1 MTDWIVTSSVLIIV
15 VTALRYLLRGT
26 ISLRLQYALWAIV
39 LLRLLLP
46 VQLGETSFSVLNAV
60 EEDTELQLTVSRPFF
75 FVGETPDLAMPVVE
89 PDDSLSE
96 EELTQLQQK
105 LELQYYEEMSQYAMP
120 VSLST
125 VLRVVWLTGTAVTA
139 AWFFLSNLH
148 FARVLRR
155 SRRLTEHTCGNL
167 PVYVSPPA
175 DTPCLFGLFH
185 PAVYVT
191 EAVLQD
197 ETVLHHV
204 LSHEETHYRQGDHIW
219 SVLRGVCLA
228 LHWYNPLVWLAA
240 ALSRRDAELACDE
253 GTLRR
258 LGEEQRTAYGE
269 TLIALTCGRKKG
281 ELLLTATTMT
291 GSKKSLRER
300 ITLIAKR
307 PKMAVYTLIAALLV
321 VTVAAG
327 CTFTGKKAPDSPDE
341 LAISYLG
348 SEHVEAQ
355 VLSAVRTYII
365 AHAAIVNDL
374 AEGGDLITA
383 AEIHSIAPSLNSNT
397 ENGLCLYNVSYY
409 LQYADPLLLDE
420 ISQSGEFAQKWQA
433 EGTNGSAPVPN
444 FFHSGFF
451 QAAVIAPYSEA
462 GQLPVVYTG
471 SAENGQAAVTAKTYL
486 RAHAEIL
493 QQLTPSAT
501 ITDGEILSLTPIRL
515 PHDALSPTIPYVL
528 YYRLS
533 AQDSDV
539 LTETTTG
546 QDFQLEWSQKN
557 TGHPCPTAVE
567 ISAANETEQRA
578 DVFFSAILY
587 APRQDTFSV
596 SMTNQHWSMPGEAK
610 MAAAEYVL
618 ERAAAVQ
625 RQTGDPS
632 LITGAE
638 ITRLQPISTG
648 VASEFFSV
656 QFYHLDYRLQLRDDE
671 MLYTDLHSMTYSQED
686 GKLWLR
692 EHHDNG
698 TPVLVVERRTQIDET
713 RSRLSILYTGDV
725 EQLYGGDYTKAARG
739 IYESARNSTH

>member
-26 ISLRLQYALWAIV
+26 ISLRLQYALWALV

-327 CTFTGKKAPDSPDE
+327 CTFTG
-341 LAISYLG
+341 G
-348 SEHVEAQ
+348 
-355 VLSAVRTYII
+355 
-365 AHAAIVNDL
+365 
-374 AEGGDLITA
+374 
-383 AEIHSIAPSLNSNT
+383 T
-397 ENGLCLYNVSYY
+397 ENEEGHKIPIT
-409 LQYADPLLLDE
+409 YAGVGAD
-420 ISQSGEFAQKWQA
+420 
-433 EGTNGSAPVPN
+433 
-444 FFHSGFF
+444 
-451 QAAVIAPYSEA
+451 
-462 GQLPVVYTG
+462 
-471 SAENGQAAVTAKTYL
+471 GQAATDAEDYL
-486 RAHAEIL
+486 RTHIELLQEIS
-493 QQLTPSAT
+493 PSLV
-501 ITDGEILSLTPIRL
+501 ITGGEILSLTPIRL
-515 PHDALSPTIPYVL
+515 PHDALSPSIPYTL
-528 YYRLS
+528 RYRLY
-533 AQDSDV
+533 AQDADKLSEST
-539 LTETTTG
+539 LSH
-546 QDFQLEWSQKN
+546 DFQRLWGGKDTDCS
-557 TGHPCPTAVE
+557 CPTVAE
-567 ISAANETEQRA
+567 AYSPDGSGPRTDTCFN
-578 DVFFSAILY
+578 AILY
-587 APRQDTFSV
+587 APSQTAFSIH
-596 SMTNQHWSMPGEAK
+596 MTNLHWQLPDATK

-618 ERAAAVQ
+618 EQASAVQ
-625 RQTGDPS
+625 QLTGDPS
-632 LITGAE
+632 FVTGAK
-638 ITRLQPISTG
+638 ITRLEPISTG
-648 VASEFFSV
+648 YASEFFSV
-656 QFYHLDYRLQLRDDE
+656 QLYYLDYRLQPRGPSE
-671 MLYTDLHSMTYSQED
+671 VNMDLGNLVYSQAE
-686 GKLWLR
+686 GNLWLR
-692 EHHDNG
+692 EDNSNG
-698 TPVLVVERRTQIDET
+698 TPILAMECRTKNGIT
-713 RSRLSILYTGDV
+713 WSRLGIFSSIEL
-725 EQLYGGDYTKAARG
+725 EQLYGGDYTEAARG